1 MAETTTTPHPQDA
14 APARPRWQRL
24 LIRPETMTFTLL
36 VLGVFAGGLLSP
48 FFLDINYILRSFT
61 LYSEF
66 AIVALVLTM
75 VIIAGE
81 IDLSPAANMA
91 LSACIFA
98 WLQQAGVPIPLAVAA
113 GLFSGLVMGAING
126 FFVIGLQLPSIIVTI
141 GTLTLY
147 RGLAQIIAGD
157 KSIRVPEWF
166 IGVDK
171 VMIAG
176 VPLPVV
182 LFLLLAIVLAVV
194 LGGTIFGR
202 QIYQIGTNEVAARHS
217 GIQSARIKLGLFL
230 LIGLVAAIAGIMT
243 ASRLGSVRYDLGIG
257 GELQM
262 VLMAML
268 GGTYIFGGRGTI
280 LGTFLAAWLLVIV
293 STGMIVANVLP
304 AVQLVVLGILL
315 IVSIIATNFIYSAP
329 KGSGHIRRPTATT
342 GGNEVLKKTLIAGLA
357 LGLAAMVTSAIAA
370 DPIKIV
376 YIGKNT
382 RQPVFRLD
390 HWRF

>member
-1 MAETTTTPHPQDA
+1 MSAIETQPTVQDA
-14 APARPRWQRL
+14 APARPRWQVL
-24 LIRPETMTFTLL
+24 LVRPETMTFVLL
-36 VLGVFAGGLLSP
+36 VLGIFAGGLLSP
-48 FFLDINYILRSFT
+48 FFLDINYILKSFT
-61 LYSEF
+61 LYAEF

-75 VIIAGE
+75 VIIGGE

-98 WLQQAGVPIPLAVAA
+98 WLQQAGVPIPVAILIGLA
-113 GLFSGLVMGAING
+113 SGLAMGAING
-126 FFVIGLQLPSIIVTI
+126 LMVIGLQLPSIIVTI

-166 IGVDK
+166 IGVDRI
-171 VMIAG
+171 MIAG
-176 VPLPVV
+176 IPLPVV
-182 LFLLLAIVLAVV
+182 IFALLAIVLGIV

-202 QIYQIGTNEVAARHS
+202 QIYQIGTNEVAARHA
-217 GIQSARIKLGLFL
+217 GIRSARIKLTLFL
-230 LIGLVAAIAGIMT
+230 LSGIVASIAGIMT
-243 ASRLGSVRYDLGIG
+243 ASRLGSVRYDLGLG

-304 AVQLVVLGILL
+304 AVQLVVLGSLL
-315 IVSIIATNFIYSAP
+315 IVSIIATNFIYS
-329 KGSGHIRRPTATT
+329 RTQR
-342 GGNEVLKKTLIAGLA
+342 
-357 LGLAAMVTSAIAA
+357 
-370 DPIKIV
+370 
-376 YIGKNT
+376 
-382 RQPVFRLD
+382 
-390 HWRF
+390 

>member
-1 MAETTTTPHPQDA
+1 MSTLDTSATPPVQDA
-14 APARPRWQRL
+14 ARARPRWQTL
-24 LIRPETMTFTLL
+24 IIRPETMTLILL
-36 VLGVFAGGLLSP
+36 ILGIFAGSQLSP

-61 LYSEF
+61 LYSEL

-98 WLQQAGVPIPLAVAA
+98 WAQASGVPLPFAIVIGLAA
-113 GLFSGLVMGAING
+113 GLAMGFING
-126 FFVIGLQLPSIIVTI
+126 WMVIRLQLPSIIVTI

-147 RGLAQIIAGD
+147 RGLAQVLAGD

-171 VMIAG
+171 IMIAG
-176 VPLPVV
+176 IPLPVV
-182 LFLLLAIVLAVV
+182 LFIVLAIVLGIV

-202 QIYQIGTNEVAARHS
+202 NIYQIGTNEVAARHA
-217 GIQSARIKLGLFL
+217 GIRSARIKFGLFL
-230 LIGLVAAIAGIMT
+230 LIGLVSSVAGIMT
-243 ASRLGSVRYDLGIG
+243 ASRLGSVRYDLALG

-304 AVQLVVLGILL
+304 AVQLVVLGSLL
-315 IVSIIATNFIYSAP
+315 IVAIIATNIIYS
-329 KGSGHIRRPTATT
+329 RTQR
-342 GGNEVLKKTLIAGLA
+342 
-357 LGLAAMVTSAIAA
+357 
-370 DPIKIV
+370 
-376 YIGKNT
+376 
-382 RQPVFRLD
+382 
-390 HWRF
+390 